1 MKKLLGYYNM
11 LRYGMN
17 NAALEKKAWG
27 YVARILAPAVVAFA
41 LGIAL
46 GLWDDLLSFAVILFA
61 SLMTVFTSAL
71 GYMLTCGASS
81 AVNFVPVGYKRRTL
95 YFFVCCI
102 VYSLLFAV
110 IFAAAYVAFLV
121 VSALLLGGLGIFS
134 GPVGLRV
141 DAHPS
146 FFLMAAGLV
155 LGNFGMGAML
165 GYKTSTKAFW
175 LIFALY
181 MLLAAATIISLL
193 FAPAIE
199 GAPADVDIQID
210 GLAQI
215 FSHLNNPWLFAG
227 TYFGV
232 YALIFIVGVLYV
244 LKKSK
249 PAAL

>member
-1 MKKLLGYYNM
+1 MKELLGYYNM
-11 LRYGMN
+11 LRYGVN
-17 NAALEKKAWG
+17 SAAIEKKPWG
-27 YVARILAPAVVAFA
+27 YIARMFAPAVVAVAMGCA
-41 LGIAL
+41 LGMWGEWWL
-46 GLWDDLLSFAVILFA
+46 FAAILFA
-61 SLMTVFTSAL
+61 SCIAIFTSAL
-71 GYMLTCGASS
+71 GYSLTCGAPS
-81 AVNFVPVGYKRRTL
+81 AINLAPVGYKRRTL

-102 VYSLLFAV
+102 VYSFL
-110 IFAAAYVAFLV
+110 FAAAFTAVFVAFFVLIALTMGGAG
-121 VSALLLGGLGIFS
+121 VSGQLSAGQIA
-134 GPVGLRV
+134 V
-141 DAHPS
+141 HPS

-181 MLLAAATIISLL
+181 VLLAAATIISLL

>member
-1 MKKLLGYYNM
+1 M

-27 YVARILAPAVVAFA
+27 YIARIFAPAVVSFA

-102 VYSLLFAV
+102 VYSFL
-110 IFAAAYVAFLV
+110 FAAAFTAVFVAFFVLIALTMGGAG
-121 VSALLLGGLGIFS
+121 VSGQLSAGQIA
-134 GPVGLRV
+134 V
-141 DAHPS
+141 HPS

-181 MLLAAATIISLL
+181 VLLAAATIISLL

-232 YALIFIVGVLYV
+232 YALIFIVGVLCV

>member
-1 MKKLLGYYNM
+1 MKELLGYYNM
-11 LRYGMN
+11 LMYGMN
-17 NAALEKKAWG
+17 TVALEKRAWG
-27 YVARILAPAVVAFA
+27 YVARILAPAVVAVAMGCA
-41 LGIAL
+41 LGMWGEWWL
-46 GLWDDLLSFAVILFA
+46 FAAILFA
-61 SLMTVFTSAL
+61 SCIAIFTSAL
-71 GYMLTCGASS
+71 GYSLTCGAPS
-81 AVNFVPVGYKRRTL
+81 AINLAPVGYKRRTL

-102 VYSLLFAV
+102 VYSFL
-110 IFAAAYVAFLV
+110 FAAAFTAVFVAFFVLIALTMGGAG
-121 VSALLLGGLGIFS
+121 VSGQLSAGQIA
-134 GPVGLRV
+134 V
-141 DAHPS
+141 HPS

-165 GYKTSTKAFW
+165 GYKTSTKAFL

-181 MLLAAATIISLL
+181 VLLAAATIISLL

-232 YALIFIVGVLYV
+232 YALIFIVGVLCV

>member
-1 MKKLLGYYNM
+1 MSGQLSAGQ
-11 LRYGMN
+11 
-17 NAALEKKAWG
+17 
-27 YVARILAPAVVAFA
+27 IAV
-41 LGIAL
+41 
-46 GLWDDLLSFAVILFA
+46 
-61 SLMTVFTSAL
+61 
-71 GYMLTCGASS
+71 
-81 AVNFVPVGYKRRTL
+81 
-95 YFFVCCI
+95 
-102 VYSLLFAV
+102 
-110 IFAAAYVAFLV
+110 
-121 VSALLLGGLGIFS
+121 
-134 GPVGLRV
+134 
-141 DAHPS
+141 HPS

-175 LIFALY
+175 LIFVLY
-181 MLLAAATIISLL
+181 VLLAAATIISLL

-199 GAPADVDIQID
+199 GAPAGVDIQID

-232 YALIFIVGVLYV
+232 YSLIFIVGVLYV